1 MPFGVWVVAGVVV
14 GAVGSGVL
22 VATGA
27 LSHDDDAGTDPVVA
41 EVEAQDEAGVQFIDA
56 WERSRFG
63 TFVVESTLERT
74 FPDGSGFTSERSVAQ
89 RPPDRLER
97 SLGSITSRL
106 DGQVV
111 LCRTEQQRYRC
122 SSGRAGRSYRA
133 LVRDEVEALRSHV
146 EGPVPLYAVAAD
158 GACFDLSQ
166 VRPLPAPPYGTAA
179 RFCFDDE
186 TGALTFLRV
195 ERDEA
200 VDVTEA
206 TSLRAE
212 VRDDDLR
219 PPETGDPSTAA
230 VPERDEE

>member
-1 MPFGVWVVAGVVV
+1 MAGVLV
-14 GAVGSGVL
+14 GALGTAIL

-27 LSHDDDAGTDPVVA
+27 LSHDDSDTDPVVA
-41 EVEAQDEAGVQFIDA
+41 AVEAQEEAGAQFVEA

-63 TFVVESTLERT
+63 TYVVESTLERS
-74 FPDGSGFTSERSVAQ
+74 FPDGSGFSSERSVAQ

-97 SLGSITSRL
+97 SVGSITSRL
-106 DGQVV
+106 EGQVV
-111 LCRTEQQRYRC
+111 LCRTEQRRYRC

-133 LVRDEVEALRSHV
+133 LVRDEVEALRGYV
-146 EGPVPLYAVAAD
+146 EGPVPLYAVVAD

-166 VRPLPAPPYGTAA
+166 VRPLPAPPYGTEA

-186 TGALTFLRV
+186 TGALTYIRV

-206 TSLRAE
+206 TTLRAE

-219 PPETGDPSTAA
+219 PPENGDPSTAA
-230 VPERDEE
+230 VPEGDEG